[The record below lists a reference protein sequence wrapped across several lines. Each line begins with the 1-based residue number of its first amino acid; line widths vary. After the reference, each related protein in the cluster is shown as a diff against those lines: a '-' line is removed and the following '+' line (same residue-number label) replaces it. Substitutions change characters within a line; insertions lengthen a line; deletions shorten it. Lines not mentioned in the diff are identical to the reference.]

1 MMIFKN
7 LLRRKA
13 RTLLTILAISM
24 GVMAIIA
31 LGSMAVG
38 VEEGYGS
45 MISGSKAD
53 LILHQP
59 NTVDV
64 SLSTV
69 DEEVGDRL
77 AAMPEIDKLS
87 AMVEGYVQ
95 TDASP
100 YVFIFGYPDDSF
112 LLERF
117 QIIEGVTFSDPLAKR
132 QSGKP
137 LLLGS
142 AAAESFKKSVGDT
155 IRMGS
160 SVYRIIGIYQTG
172 DAFEDGGA
180 VIELSE
186 AQILLGKSRQV
197 SLFYIKLKDPAMKD
211 QLIERA
217 ARVWPKYV
225 LSSTNDFADSQMM
238 GDTMFIFVWLIA
250 GLAILLGGIGM
261 MNAQLMSVND
271 RTREIGVLRA
281 VGWQSWRV
289 LLMILGESVLVC
301 FIGGLIGMGIAWGLL
316 WFIEHNT
323 VMMGMGTSSI
333 RPNLIV
339 NAFITVLLMGVI
351 GGLYPAYR
359 AAKLAPIEALRYEG
373 GSTGKSVKRLPFGG
387 LPVQNLW
394 QRSGRTF
401 LTLLVISVTVGSIM
415 ALESLIGGMSEQMTG
430 MAIGEDAQI
439 LVRQADIADTSL
451 SAVDARD
458 GAKIAAMSEVKS
470 VSGMIFTAI
479 TSEDGSSFII
489 IQGYAPNEYAMQ
501 TFNVVEGELLTGNH
515 QVMLGRMLAESLNLS
530 VGETMQ
536 MSGMRFK
543 VKGIYESGTGWEDSG
558 AVISLRDGQAMLGRP
573 RKVTMYSVVLH
584 NPKDAEKVVEK
595 INSEM
600 PNVHAAL
607 TGEFVDQMPDMES
620 MDAMMGGI
628 SVLAI
633 IIGGMG
639 VMNTMLMSVLERTRE
654 VGVLRALGWRRRRV
668 LELIIQESLILSGIG
683 AVGGILIAFGL
694 GYLMSINPLTGDMIN
709 IKWTVLIFMR
719 AILVALM
726 LGLVGGI
733 YPAYRATKM
742 QPVEA
747 LRYE

>member
-1 MMIFKN
+1 MILKN

-77 AAMPEIDKLS
+77 AAMPEIDKIS
-87 AMVEGYVQ
+87 PMVEGYVP

-112 LLERF
+112 LLDRF
-117 QIIEGVTFSDPLAKR
+117 QIIEGVPFSDPLAKR

-142 AAAESFKKSVGDT
+142 AAAESFKKTVGDT
-155 IRMGS
+155 IRMGN

-197 SLFYIKLKDPAMKD
+197 SLFYIKLKDPVMKD

-225 LSSTNDFADSQMM
+225 VSSTSDFADSQMM
-238 GDTMFIFVWLIA
+238 GDSMFIFVWLIA

-289 LLMILGESVLVC
+289 LLMILGESVVVC
-301 FIGGLIGMGIAWGLL
+301 FLGGLIGMGIAWGLL

-339 NAFITVLLMGVI
+339 NAFITVLLMGII

-359 AAKLAPIEALRYEG
+359 ASKLAPIEALRYEG
-373 GSTGKSVKRLPFGG
+373 GTTGKSVKRLPFGG

-415 ALESLIGGMSEQMTG
+415 ALESLVGGMSEQMTG

-451 SAVDARD
+451 SAIDARD

-479 TSEDGSSFII
+479 TNEDGSSFII

-668 LELIIQESLILSGIG
+668 LELIIRESLILSGIG
-683 AVGGILIAFGL
+683 AIGGILIAFGL

>member
-1 MMIFKN
+1 MILKN

-38 VEEGYGS
+38 IDEGYGS

-69 DEEVGDRL
+69 DEEVGERL
-77 AAMPEIDKLS
+77 EAMPEIDKIS
-87 AMVEGYVQ
+87 AMVEGYVP

-100 YVFIFGYPDDSF
+100 YVFIFGYPADSF
-112 LLERF
+112 LLDRF
-117 QIIEGVTFSDPLAKR
+117 QIIEGVSFNDPLARRK
-132 QSGKP
+132 SGKP

-142 AAAESFKKSVGDT
+142 AAAESFKKDVGDT
-155 IRMGS
+155 IRMGN

-186 AQILLGKSRQV
+186 AQVLLGKSRQV
-197 SLFYIKLKDPAMKD
+197 SLFYIKLKDPSLKE
-211 QLIERA
+211 QLIDRA
-217 ARVWPKYV
+217 AKVWPKYV
-225 LSSTNDFADSQMM
+225 VSGTSDFADSQMM
-238 GDTMFIFVWLIA
+238 GDMMYVFVWMIA

-261 MNAQLMSVND
+261 MNAQLMSVYD

-281 VGWQSWRV
+281 VGWKSWRV
-289 LLMILGESVLVC
+289 LMMILGESIVVC
-301 FIGGLIGMGIAWGLL
+301 FLGGIIGLAIAWGLL
-316 WFIEHNT
+316 WMIEQNT

-339 NAFITVLLMGVI
+339 NAFVTVLLMGIV

-373 GSTGKSVKRLPFGG
+373 GTTGKSVKRLPFGG

-394 QRSGRTF
+394 QRAARTF
-401 LTLLVISVTVGSIM
+401 LTLLVIAVTVGAIM
-415 ALESLIGGMSEQMTG
+415 SLEAMVEGMSEQLSG
-430 MAIGEDAQI
+430 MAAGQGAEIM
-439 LVRQADIADTSL
+439 VRQADIADTSL
-451 SAVDARD
+451 SAIDARD
-458 GAKIAAMSEVKS
+458 GAKIAAMSEVES
-470 VSGMIFTAI
+470 VSGMVFTAI
-479 TSEDGSSFII
+479 MTDDGAGFMII
-489 IQGYAPNEYAMQ
+489 LGYAPNEYAIQ
-501 TFNVVEGELLTGNH
+501 RFNVVEGELITGNH
-515 QVMLGRMLAESLNLS
+515 QIMLGSMLAESLHKS
-530 VGETMQ
+530 VGETIELNG
-536 MSGMRFK
+536 SRFK
-543 VKGIYESGTGWEDSG
+543 VKGIYESGVGWEESG
-558 AVISLRDGQAMLGRP
+558 AVISLRDGQNFLGRP
-573 RKVTMYSVVLH
+573 HKSTMYSVNLVD
-584 NPKDAEKVVEK
+584 PKKAEQMVEK
-595 INSEM
+595 INEEI

-607 TGEFVDQMPDMES
+607 SGEFADQMPDMES
-620 MDAMMGGI
+620 MDSMMGGI
-628 SVLAI
+628 SFLAI
-633 IIGGMG
+633 LVGGLG

-654 VGVLRALGWRRRRV
+654 IGVLRALGWRRRRV
-668 LELIIQESLILSGIG
+668 LEMIIKESLILSLVG
-683 AVGGILIAFGL
+683 AVGGVFVAFGL
-694 GYLMSINPLTGDMIN
+694 GALMRANPMTGELLNMI
-709 IKWTVLIFMR
+709 WTVGIFAR
-719 AILVALM
+719 AILVSLM